1 MSKKI
6 NVRAVYRDGSLT
18 PLNYV
23 DIEEGDVVSLTIEVE
38 SKLSKEERRKIS
50 MSAAGAWK
58 GQHDPEELKRVLNSP
73 RLSKNEWLE
82 KVRKRKEKSR
92 TRITAEQ
99 ILEARDADRK

>member
-38 SKLSKEERRKIS
+38 EKLSKEERMQRT
-50 MSAAGAWK
+50 MATAGAWA
-58 GQHDPEELKRVLNSP
+58 DNSEYWEDF
-73 RLSKNEWLE
+73 K
-82 KVRKRKEKSR
+82 KY
-92 TRITAEQ
+92 IY
-99 ILEARDADRK
+99 EARSRGID

>member
-38 SKLSKEERRKIS
+38 SERSKEERRKIS
-50 MSAAGAWK
+50 MSAAGAWADDSEYWEDFK
-58 GQHDPEELKRVLNSP
+58 KY
-73 RLSKNEWLE
+73 
-82 KVRKRKEKSR
+82 
-92 TRITAEQ
+92 IY
-99 ILEARDADRK
+99 EARSRGID

>member
-38 SKLSKEERRKIS
+38 SERSKEERLKKLKS
-50 MSAAGAWK
+50 TAGAWA
-58 GQHDPEELKRVLNSP
+58 DNSEYWE
-73 RLSKNEWLE
+73 NF
-82 KVRKRKEKSR
+82 KEY
-92 TRITAEQ
+92 IY
-99 ILEARDADRK
+99 EARSRGID